1 MHSGRNPEMQASS
14 HSTSVGDARLPE
26 QLRTPN
32 LAAILHMHILT
43 KLFLCVSKGIT
54 TYVQYIRGNGME
66 VTGKVGFLLALA
78 THADQVIT

>member
-1 MHSGRNPEMQASS
+1 MQASS

-32 LAAILHMHILT
+32 LYILT

-78 THADQVIT
+78 THADQVIK

>member
-1 MHSGRNPEMQASS
+1 MQASS

-26 QLRTPN
+26 QFRTPN
-32 LAAILHMHILT
+32 LAAILHTYILT

-66 VTGKVGFLLALA
+66 TTGKVSLLLALA
-78 THADQVIT
+78 TYADQVIR